1 MLEIIFSSI
10 VLIAEAKGVISPPM
24 VTFISESIKKAEEE
38 NAEVLILELDT
49 PGGLSESMKEIVK
62 SIMGSKVPVCV
73 YVYPAGAGAASAG
86 VFILLSA
93 HIAAMAEGTNVGA
106 AHPVMLG
113 DTASKTMREK
123 IVNDAVA
130 YIRSIAEKRKRNAD
144 WAEKAVRKSVSITAN
159 EALKLKVIDIIA
171 NSEEKLL
178 KKLNKYKVEIDGKEK
193 VIHTENAII
202 KRIKRSIIHRIL
214 SLLANPTIA
223 YILLLI
229 GMYGIIFELQNPGA
243 IFPGVV
249 GAIALILAFYSFQ
262 MLPVNFAGLMLI
274 IIAIIMFILEVKVT
288 SYGMLTVG
296 GIISFVL
303 GSIFLFQT
311 NTPFFKL
318 SLPVIVIATGLTVIF
333 FLIVIGFT
341 IKAHKRKPVSG
352 AEGLIGLEGVAKTEL
367 APKGTVFV
375 RGEWWNAESEGE
387 VIKKG
392 EEIIVTK
399 VKGLRLV
406 VKKKK

>member
-10 VLIAEAKGVISPPM
+10 VLIAEAKGIISPPM
-24 VTFISESIKKAEEE
+24 VTFISESIKRAEEE

>member
-178 KKLNKYKVEIDGKEK
+178 KKLNRYKVEIDGKEK